1 MKLRK
6 IAIAACSAGVLL
18 AASAPAS
25 AAAFLIGGK
34 WYFFSLDYDA
44 TLKKVTGRELNDGL
58 TVTSNV
64 TITGSQTLCGNPQG
78 NVINPGVGPTL
89 STTATSDPVDP
100 TDPTQVDKA
109 DRSKSTFKK
118 TVQVPLEPLLPSNAC
133 VSPANSANGQWTV
146 LYWQNKLCNRGTDPT
161 TYEYTNMCYSD
172 FAYKKDGVLYYA
184 GSGDEVGD
192 ETGWTFVYLPTN
204 FYYKSIVNVNLIPTS
219 AVEGN
224 CKFANN
230 TNGQPYSL
238 SNPPV
243 GGWASA
249 RTLYTCTEVPT
260 QP

>member
-1 MKLRK
+1 MFKK
-6 IAIAACSAGVLL
+6 MAIAACFAGALTMV
-18 AASAPAS
+18 SAPAN
-25 AAAFLIGGK
+25 AAAYLIGGK

-64 TITGSQTLCGNPQG
+64 TITGSQILCGNPQG

-89 STTATSDPVDP
+89 STTATSDPVDASN
-100 TDPTQVDKA
+100 DVVKS

-118 TVQVPLEPLLPSNAC
+118 TVEVPLEPPLPSNVC
-133 VSPANSANGQWTV
+133 VSPANSTNGQWTV
-146 LYWQNKLCNRGTDPT
+146 LYWKKDNCNRGTAAT
-161 TYEYTNMCYSD
+161 TNVCYSD
-172 FAYKKDGVLYYA
+172 FAYKKDGALYYTE
-184 GSGDEVGD
+184 SGDEVGD

-204 FYYKSIVNVNLIPTS
+204 FYYKSIVNVNLIPTT

-238 SNPPV
+238 SNPPA

>member
-1 MKLRK
+1 MFKK
-6 IAIAACSAGVLL
+6 MAIAACFAGALTMV
-18 AASAPAS
+18 SAPAN
-25 AAAFLIGGK
+25 AAAYLIGGK

-64 TITGSQTLCGNPQG
+64 TITGSQILCGNPQG

-89 STTATSDPVDP
+89 STTATSAPVDAF
-100 TDPTQVDKA
+100 TDVVKS

-118 TVQVPLEPLLPSNAC
+118 TVQVPLNPQDPVGAC
-133 VSPANSANGQWTV
+133 VSPANSPNGQWKL
-146 LYWQNKLCNRGTDPT
+146 LYWQKDFCNRGTDPT
-161 TYEYTNMCYSD
+161 QYEFPTMCYAD
-172 FAYKKDGVLYYA
+172 LAYKDDNGQLVYT
-184 GSGDEVGD
+184 GSGNPVINVD
-192 ETGWTFVYLPTN
+192 GWAFVYLPTN
-204 FYYKSIVNVNLIPTS
+204 FDYKSIVNVDGIPTT
-219 AVEGN
+219 AVKGN

-238 SNPPV
+238 SNPPA